1 MPGYGATLI
10 ETGGRYGASLAG
22 PATWALRRSAFK
34 TEQKIRAAGKCIKPV
49 LIRRNA
55 GGAVTGDIKLCEVK
69 P

>member
-1 MPGYGATLI
+1 M
-10 ETGGRYGASLAG
+10 AG

-49 LIRRNA
+49 LIGRNA
-55 GGAVTGDIKLCEVK
+55 GGAATGDIKLCEIK